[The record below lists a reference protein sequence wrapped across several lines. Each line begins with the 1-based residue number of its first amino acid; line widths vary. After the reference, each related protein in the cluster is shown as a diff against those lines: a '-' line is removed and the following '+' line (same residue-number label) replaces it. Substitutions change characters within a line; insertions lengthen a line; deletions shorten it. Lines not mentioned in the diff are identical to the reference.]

1 MTPEELLRDLR
12 DIHLPEVADGGAG
25 FEIAFEPF
33 LFLLAALLLLA
44 VLAWRRARL
53 WRRQARAR
61 LRRIDG
67 AAGPREQWPQLLAL
81 ARQIGR
87 VSRAGPPPD
96 CAYLPPEHVGPEEV
110 AVLRR
115 YLRDCLRT

>member
-12 DIHLPEVADGGAG
+12 DIHLPEAAGGSG

-33 LFLLAALLLLA
+33 LFLLAGLLLLA
-44 VLAWRRARL
+44 ALAWRRARL
-53 WRRQARAR
+53 WRRQARDR

-67 AAGPREQWPQLLAL
+67 AASPREQWPQLLAL
-81 ARQIGR
+81 ARQVGR
-87 VSRAGPPPD
+87 LSRGAAPPD
-96 CAYLPPEHVGPEEV
+96 CAYLPPERVGPEEV
-110 AVLRR
+110 ADLRR

>member
-12 DIHLPEVADGGAG
+12 DIHLPEVAGGGG

-33 LFLLAALLLLA
+33 LFLIAALLLLA
-44 VLAWRRARL
+44 GLAWRRARL
-53 WRRQARAR
+53 WRRQAQAR

-81 ARQIGR
+81 ARRVGR
-87 VSRAGPPPD
+87 LSQAAPPPD
-96 CAYLPPEHVGPEEV
+96 CAYLPPERVGSEEV